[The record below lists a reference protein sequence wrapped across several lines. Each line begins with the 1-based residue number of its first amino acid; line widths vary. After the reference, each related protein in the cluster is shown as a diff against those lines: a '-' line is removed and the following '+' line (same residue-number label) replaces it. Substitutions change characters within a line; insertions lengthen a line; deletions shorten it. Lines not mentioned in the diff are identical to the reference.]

1 MQRDPLVYLDDIVA
15 ACRKI
20 ERYTAGLT
28 FEQFQRDEK
37 TIDAV
42 VLNFEI
48 IGEAVKNVPADL
60 RGRMP
65 EIEWKRAAGMRDVL
79 VHGYF
84 SVNHRLVWDAAMQN
98 VPPLA
103 ARVAFFL
110 STCDAP

>member
-1 MQRDPLVYLDDIVA
+1 MRRDPLVYLDDIVQ

-20 ERYTAGLT
+20 ENYTSALT

-42 VLNFEI
+42 VRNFEI

-60 RGRMP
+60 RDRMP
-65 EIEWKRAAGMRDVL
+65 EIEWSRAAGMRDVL

-84 SVNHRLVWDAAMQN
+84 NVNLQLVWDAAMQS

-103 ARVAFFL
+103 ARVTSFL
-110 STCDAP
+110 STL